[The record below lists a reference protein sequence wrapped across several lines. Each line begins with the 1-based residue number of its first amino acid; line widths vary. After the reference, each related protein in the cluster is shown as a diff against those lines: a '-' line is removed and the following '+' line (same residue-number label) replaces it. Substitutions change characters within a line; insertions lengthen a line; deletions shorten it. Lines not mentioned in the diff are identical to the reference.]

1 MAKRSKGKNIK
12 SHRRRGSGTRTISEP
27 ILLFVQGECT
37 EKDYFELLKDRLK
50 LSSLTIKVE
59 SQSPENLIDRTKT
72 TISRDKDAP
81 FSAIY
86 YVVDVDNTRDEQFR
100 QAFKAAKKATNRKT
114 EYHFVVSHESFEDH
128 ISSVNQILQEINAHQ
143 KPMVMIFN
151 KIDDFSYEKKDED
164 DLTPATKKNISLDE
178 WKRTWMAKSKH
189 PTVFIS
195 AITKENFPEMK
206 KLIYDEVHKIHIS
219 RFPYNDFLFEYCC
232 LQRSLEKSLKEW
244 PRP

>member
-37 EKDYFELLKDRLK
+37 EKDYFELLKRRLK
-50 LSSLTIKVE
+50 LSSLTIRVE

-86 YVVDVDNTRDEQFR
+86 YVVDVDETSDKQFR

-114 EYHFVVSHESFEDH
+114 EYHFVVSHESFEAW
-128 ISSVNQILQEINAHQ
+128 LLAH
-143 KPMVMIFN
+143 F
-151 KIDDFSYEKKDED
+151 ED
-164 DLTPATKKNISLDE
+164 IRNKNIS
-178 WKRTWMAKSKH
+178 RTTMGKKLEGREMLNGPNNKNVSD
-189 PTVFIS
+189 
-195 AITKENFPEMK
+195 NFPVED
-206 KLIYDEVHKIHIS
+206 YEQAVERVTHCAFDEVNRETTSTAMPHLITELIK
-219 RFPYNDFLFEYCC
+219 
-232 LQRSLEKSLKEW
+232 LK
-244 PRP
+244 PKPK